1 MSRENVDAVRQ
12 SWEAWKRRDIPKL
25 FAFYDEAV
33 EWDMSASAVPDM
45 GIYRGHQGVRDFFR
59 DWVEDFEN
67 WQATPIAFIDADDS
81 VVVTV
86 RQTARGKG
94 SGAGVDMLYWQVYR
108 LRGGK
113 AVRVEI
119 YRNESEALEAVG
131 LRE

>member
-1 MSRENVDAVRQ
+1 MSRENVEAVRQ

-25 FAFYDEAV
+25 FDFYDEAV

-67 WQATPIAFIDADDS
+67 WQATPIAFMDADDS

-119 YRNESEALEAVG
+119 YRYESEALEAVG